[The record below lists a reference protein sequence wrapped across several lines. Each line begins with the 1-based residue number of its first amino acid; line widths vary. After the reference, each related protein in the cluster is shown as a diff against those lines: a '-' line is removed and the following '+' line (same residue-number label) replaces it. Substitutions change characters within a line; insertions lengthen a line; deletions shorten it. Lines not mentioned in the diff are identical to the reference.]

1 MEKKETNIIENKR
14 NNRFNN
20 RVTNHELLKVVKA
33 VDGFPIKL
41 SNPVSLPDMVNFYY
55 RFWTNDITDSEESNS
70 DTSS

>member
-1 MEKKETNIIENKR
+1 MEKKETNIIDNKR

-55 RFWTNDITDSEESNS
+55 RFWTIDITDSEESNS

>member
-1 MEKKETNIIENKR
+1 MEKKETNINENKR

>member
-1 MEKKETNIIENKR
+1 MEKKETNIIDNKR

-55 RFWTNDITDSEESNS
+55 RFWTNDITDSEESYS